1 MLTRRQI
8 VALYEK
14 KAGVTIENFAW
25 YYCFGLFRLAVIA
38 QQIYYRFFNG
48 QTTDKRFGVLGLAVG
63 ILEKAAVRVME
74 TGEY

>member
-1 MLTRRQI
+1 MLSRRQI

-14 KAGVTIENFAW
+14 KAGSTIENFSW

-38 QQIYYRFFNG
+38 QQIYYRFYHG
-48 QTTDKRFGVLGLAVG
+48 QTTDKRFALLGYAVG